1 MDWNTIQQ
9 LVRIVLQ
16 FGAGVLVTNGVI
28 TAEMQTTLVGALM
41 SIAGIVWWAVWERGR
56 STAATT
62 TTTK

>member
-28 TAEMQTTLVGALM
+28 TSEMQTTLVGALM
-41 SIAGIVWWAVWERGR
+41 SIAGVVWWIVWERNR
-56 STAATT
+56 KTA
-62 TTTK
+62 